1 MSESQFNN
9 KLTEEITTEITE
21 VEEIESPSSASN
33 CERSFPPEVPGISS
47 TMNPKFDSLTSNDR
61 DIPDFLA
68 NERKIEAHRYL
79 VSKSTQTQWKD
90 QGGDL
95 LTSELT
101 SPTTPRAKKPLQA
114 PPNRH
119 SQELMLTRSQLS
131 NVHRKYQQ
139 LKIRFHRLHTDYYKL
154 MSITGEL
161 TSSLSSS
168 IHHEPV
174 SIEATLK
181 NCMRIYPD
189 LFDKNIRDSKISLC
203 DSDNYERNGNK
214 SVLVTVPLLPKQLNY
229 RKIKFH
235 LISGNVRVKLLL
247 LQALRWKITLSQPD
261 ERDEIVN
268 EFINSDLLGLHG
280 QIAGDSGRAIL
291 PYLLVP
297 LDVVQPH
304 PVQQSAARLLNTFA
318 SLKCGRDYL
327 AMGPTVLNVVVQCLD
342 STQADSIDA
351 FTCDMIIAMLQKLS
365 LRRHQRLY
373 MIASGLVEWLI
384 HHLKAECHSMG
395 SYRLEYATALLMN
408 LSLHKEAQIRAA
420 AIATM
425 VMSTLIALLS
435 TEHLPA
441 LPYINGALNSFLAN
455 SSINE
460 EAKLMGLGPILEYH
474 RKHRTGEL
482 RKHLEYIL
490 MRHRR
495 QPNET
500 IEELLNDDDD
510 REEFDVLEDELDEM
524 DPVKVNIGD
533 LFGDTLLSS
542 CYSLATDL
550 PPDSLDV
557 LQAKSP
563 TVVQRISESILSEL
577 KDREDDVEDETI
589 NRKNLSSRLTPQ
601 THKPKYPNPVKL
613 LTLGNP
619 SENSLPSI
627 RLLENQENLSA
638 DSRLSVL
645 IFSPSQTSIT
655 KLDRSNYT
663 ISCSKG
669 GGN

>member
-1 MSESQFNN
+1 MLSSSTS
-9 KLTEEITTEITE
+9 TEFQ
-21 VEEIESPSSASN
+21 SSTSN
-33 CERSFPPEVPGISS
+33 CERLSPPEVAGISS
-47 TMNPKFDSLTSNDR
+47 RMNSKVDSLISNDR
-61 DIPDFLA
+61 DIPDFLE
-68 NERKIEAHRYL
+68 NERKSESEIKTHVDL
-79 VSKSTQTQWKD
+79 VSKSTQTQSKNREN
-90 QGGDL
+90 DL

-101 SPTTPRAKKPLQA
+101 SPTTPRAKKSSHT
-114 PPNRH
+114 PPNKH

-139 LKIRFHRLHTDYYKL
+139 LKMRFHRLHTDYYKL

-161 TSSLSSS
+161 TSSLSNS
-168 IHHEPV
+168 IHRQPV
-174 SIEATLK
+174 SIETTLK

-203 DSDNYERNGNK
+203 DSDNNEGNSNK
-214 SVLVTVPLLPKQLNY
+214 SVLVTVPLLPKLLNY

-235 LISGNVRVKLLL
+235 LISGNIRTKLLL
-247 LQALRWKITLSQPD
+247 LQALRWKITLSQTD
-261 ERDEIVN
+261 ERDEVVN

-280 QIAGDSGRAIL
+280 QIAGDSGRAVL

-342 STQADSIDA
+342 STHADSIDA

-420 AIATM
+420 AMATM

-441 LPYINGALNSFLAN
+441 LPYINGVLNSFLAN

-490 MRHRR
+490 LRHRR

-542 CYSLATDL
+542 CYSLTTDL
-550 PPDSLDV
+550 PLDNLDV
-557 LQAKSP
+557 IHAKSP
-563 TVVQRISESILSEL
+563 TVVHRIPESILTKS
-577 KDREDDVEDETI
+577 KNREDDNESGSITGKNLPSRESSINVTTAISSGEPIQVEDGVDSIPSFATSGVTRTDELVREDEEEAFAAKPKITRTPPPSAAAPGQI
-589 NRKNLSSRLTPQ
+589 SKPPRTSSRM
-601 THKPKYPNPVKL
+601 
-613 LTLGNP
+613 
-619 SENSLPSI
+619 E
-627 RLLENQENLSA
+627 
-638 DSRLSVL
+638 
-645 IFSPSQTSIT
+645 
-655 KLDRSNYT
+655 
-663 ISCSKG
+663 
-669 GGN
+669 